1 MADWRLADWPVTPPS
16 YIRLDLFPANVS
28 RPPRTKHDFLP
39 TDRARVIITDRNLYV
54 FMDSSS
60 GPQCVLWGVLFDAT
74 GDNRTGYTV
83 TLDDDTVY
91 SVSRSTNC
99 GCGSRLRG
107 FTPFPGVPYRRF

>member
-1 MADWRLADWPVTPPS
+1 MAVWPLSAPN

-28 RPPRTKHDFLP
+28 RPPGSDFDKLP
-39 TDRARVIITDRNLYV
+39 TDRARVIITDRDFYV

-60 GPQCVLWGVLFDAT
+60 GPECVLSGVLFDAT

-83 TLDDDTVY
+83 TLEDDTVY

-107 FTPFPGVPYRRF
+107 FTPFPGVPYQRF